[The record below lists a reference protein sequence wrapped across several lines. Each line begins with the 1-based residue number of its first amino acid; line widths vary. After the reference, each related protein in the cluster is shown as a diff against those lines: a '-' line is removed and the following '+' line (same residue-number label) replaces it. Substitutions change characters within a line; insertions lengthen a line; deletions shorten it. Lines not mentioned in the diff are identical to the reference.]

1 MQYMKSRN
9 NVRSA
14 CQMLRSAMSRSC
26 RAFQLTI
33 LRSDVAPPAANC
45 PSCRGSPQGESKDF
59 NMHDRAAMVNA
70 FAIRQA
76 GARARA
82 AMGSA

>member
-1 MQYMKSRN
+1 MLGI
-9 NVRSA
+9 SA
-14 CQMLRSAMSRSC
+14 HDPSIGC
-26 RAFQLTI
+26 RAASRKLPFMPRL
-33 LRSDVAPPAANC
+33 AA
-45 PSCRGSPQGESKDF
+45 GESKDF

-70 FAIRQA
+70 FAIKEA